1 MIRMLINA
9 TQQEELR
16 VALVDG
22 QRLYDLDIESGSRE
36 QKKAN
41 IYKGRITR
49 IEPSLE
55 AAFVDY
61 GAERHG
67 FLPLKEISKTYFSK
81 KSNHDGRIN
90 IKDVLSEGQEVIVQV
105 DKEERGNKG
114 AALTTFVS
122 LAGRYLVLM
131 PNNPRAGGISRRIDG
146 DDRSQLKEA
155 MSGLNTPEN
164 GGLIVRTAGVGR
176 STEELQWDLDY
187 LDTLWSSITKAASE
201 KPAPFLIY
209 QESNI
214 VIRAI
219 RDYLRED
226 IGEVLIDE
234 KSAYQDAINFVMQV
248 MPHFKSRIKMYTDS
262 TPLFNRFQIETQI
275 ETAFQREVRLPS
287 GGSIVID
294 PTEALVSIDINSAR
308 ATKGGDIEETALQ
321 TNLEA
326 ADEIARQLRLRD
338 IGGLVVIDFI
348 DMTPVRNQKEVENRM
363 KNALE
368 ADRARVQLGRISRFG
383 LLEMSRQRLRP
394 SLGETSGIV
403 CPRCNG
409 QGFIRDVESLA
420 LSVLR
425 LIEEECSKERTAQIR
440 AVLPVSVATF
450 LLNEKRTNIAKIEK
464 RNNVHIILVPNPH
477 METPHFEVERIRDDS
492 SVVSQNENSYTLVET
507 PEQPPYE
514 PRQVKESARPQAA
527 VTSIA
532 PKSPAPAHTVASPS
546 PAEQSTKSV
555 TTQKPGLLKRIIT
568 ALFGESEPTP
578 AAKSTPANKAQTSKP
593 AAKTERNSGERN
605 TERDRNNERPAS
617 KNANRNNRNKRSKH
631 QNADRD
637 NAAEASK
644 ENSRSTRQSRREQ
657 AEASAK
663 GNRNNTN
670 TRANNK
676 QESQEAKSDRK
687 DVSTKAPRQEKFVP
701 EVVERKRE
709 KNENIR
715 RSGKLKEEAIEAEKL
730 KEQEDAALVE
740 AAAQAEETRRN
751 DEASN
756 EDGTPQ
762 RRSRRSRRSRKPAN
776 RNEDSNTNEGSE
788 VEQATQEESKQ
799 EKAPETQEP
808 ARTEEAA
815 SFDKKASEDN
825 VPESNISD
833 DTASEEKASVET
845 ASEAAQPVEATE
857 EIAGAQ
863 APQTAAEQTETE
875 TDTVSEEKAE
885 TEVKQTSAVTT
896 EAEEKADVAPE
907 PRPAKPKMSAKA
919 QLGDVRA
926 TPSQAEQT
934 EVSST
939 ESTEQAQPAETT
951 ESAEKAESA
960 DITEETASSQEPV
973 VADEPVAV
981 TQQPIETAEAESS
994 EAKPES
1000 SEAEESDAVTT
1011 DSQTT
1016 SAETEEV
1023 LVEESKPSEPEAANT
1038 ASEAT
1043 EKVESVEESKE
1054 EAASNTATE
1063 APTKSEEQSAQE
1075 DSTNGSARRIR
1086 TPRRGRGKTVTA
1098 KPTTAPKEPIEL
1110 PEAILAQQEKM
1121 KQELAEK
1128 RQSSSSSRR
1137 RSSTGRVKN
1146 DPRLEEQA
1154 AQTEENT
1161 VTETSETE

>member
-36 QKKAN
+36 QKKSN

-55 AAFVDY
+55 AAFVDF
-61 GAERHG
+61 GADRHG

-81 KSNHDGRIN
+81 KSNHDGRVN

-514 PRQVKESARPQAA
+514 PRQVNEDVRPQAA

-532 PKSPAPAHTVASPS
+532 PKAPAPEHKTSPAAPVANNK
-546 PAEQSTKSV
+546 AKV
-555 TTQKPGLLKRIIT
+555 AKPGLLSRLFN
-568 ALFGESEPTP
+568 ALFGDSKAAPEKPTTERTVSQKSSKTTTDKP
-578 AAKSTPANKAQTSKP
+578 KAKSS
-593 AAKTERNSGERN
+593 
-605 TERDRNNERPAS
+605 RP
-617 KNANRNNRNKRSKH
+617 NRNKRSAKH
-631 QNADRD
+631 QNSDRD
-637 NAAEASK
+637 NST
-644 ENSRSTRQSRREQ
+644 ENQRSTRQSRREE
-657 AEASAK
+657 AEAGSK
-663 GNRNNTN
+663 NNRRSRNKSENQDA
-670 TRANNK
+670 RPEK
-676 QESQEAKSDRK
+676 QEAA
-687 DVSTKAPRQEKFVP
+687 VKAPRQTKEKQLP
-701 EVVERKRE
+701 EVKERKRDR
-709 KNENIR
+709 NENR
-715 RSGKLKEEAIEAEKL
+715 RRNGKLKDEALEASKL
-730 KEQEDAALVE
+730 KEQEEATTLENAQIAE
-740 AAAQAEETRRN
+740 AAQKEENGDAPR
-751 DEASN
+751 E
-756 EDGTPQ
+756 
-762 RRSRRSRRSRKPAN
+762 RRSRRSRRSRRPQKDDNAQQEQNTAADNSTTQTAAASSATEVIAADNVSEATASAVTPAKAATPEASDN
-776 RNEDSNTNEGSE
+776 VTAPAVDTNLEEVKAESVSAALDAVTEKQTDVSDDGKANTGATAPASKASDDSPAIDVAISEDAASDTPVSHDTAAETSAAKSNDTPAVTAQEVTADTPVADAKTPAQNVAESQAAELPDTEQPATVQETTNEQPSE
-788 VEQATQEESKQ
+788 VVNTTTNDTPSTEAPKATEAAE
-799 EKAPETQEP
+799 ATETQLESATVEP
-808 ARTEEAA
+808 APAA
-815 SFDKKASEDN
+815 VATDDQAQQ
-825 VPESNISD
+825 
-833 DTASEEKASVET
+833 DTASSAPSDT
-845 ASEAAQPVEATE
+845 SEQ
-857 EIAGAQ
+857 Q
-863 APQTAAEQTETE
+863 
-875 TDTVSEEKAE
+875 
-885 TEVKQTSAVTT
+885 
-896 EAEEKADVAPE
+896 
-907 PRPAKPKMSAKA
+907 AKPA
-919 QLGDVRA
+919 R
-926 TPSQAEQT
+926 
-934 EVSST
+934 
-939 ESTEQAQPAETT
+939 
-951 ESAEKAESA
+951 
-960 DITEETASSQEPV
+960 
-973 VADEPVAV
+973 
-981 TQQPIETAEAESS
+981 
-994 EAKPES
+994 
-1000 SEAEESDAVTT
+1000 
-1011 DSQTT
+1011 
-1016 SAETEEV
+1016 
-1023 LVEESKPSEPEAANT
+1023 
-1038 ASEAT
+1038 
-1043 EKVESVEESKE
+1043 
-1054 EAASNTATE
+1054 
-1063 APTKSEEQSAQE
+1063 
-1075 DSTNGSARRIR
+1075 SARA
-1086 TPRRGRGKTVTA
+1086 PRRGRGKPAVKA
-1098 KPTTAPKEPIEL
+1098 AANVSQAPIEL
-1110 PEAILAQQEKM
+1110 PAAILAQQEQMRKE
-1121 KQELAEK
+1121 QEEK
-1128 RQSSSSSRR
+1128 RNASQQRR
-1137 RSSTGRVKN
+1137 RSSGRVKN
-1146 DPRLEEQA
+1146 DPRLERKDSAEQGP
-1154 AQTEENT
+1154 
-1161 VTETSETE
+1161 SELTQQDS

>member
-36 QKKAN
+36 QKKSN

-55 AAFVDY
+55 AAFVDF
-61 GAERHG
+61 GADRHG

-146 DDRSQLKEA
+146 DDRSHLKEA

-234 KSAYQDAINFVMQV
+234 KNAYQDAINFVMQV

-348 DMTPVRNQKEVENRM
+348 DMTPVRNQKEVETRM

-492 SVVSQNENSYTLVET
+492 TVITQNENSYTLVET

-514 PRQVKESARPQAA
+514 PRKASENVRAQAA

-532 PKSPAPAHTVASPS
+532 PKAPAPEHTTPATVATAKSAKSQPS
-546 PAEQSTKSV
+546 
-555 TTQKPGLLKRIIT
+555 KPSLFKRIVT
-568 ALFGESEPTP
+568 ALFGSTETKAKPKAASATP
-578 AAKSTPANKAQTSKP
+578 SSNTAPQAERNASSKP
-593 AAKTERNSGERN
+593 V
-605 TERDRNNERPAS
+605 NNRT
-617 KNANRNNRNKRSKH
+617 NRNKRTVKH

-637 NAAEASK
+637 DNQSTAE
-644 ENSRSTRQSRREQ
+644 NNRSTRQSRREQ
-657 AEASAK
+657 AEAATK
-663 GNRNNTN
+663 GNNNNRRNNRNNKTDAQEPR
-670 TRANNK
+670 TEK
-676 QESQEAKSDRK
+676 QEAAVKA
-687 DVSTKAPRQEKFVP
+687 APRQPQKEVP
-701 EVVERKRE
+701 EVKERKRE
-709 KNENIR
+709 RNDNR
-715 RSGKLKEEAIEAEKL
+715 RRNGKLKEEALEAAKL
-730 KEQEDAALVE
+730 QEQEDAALVE
-740 AAAQAEETRRN
+740 AAQNAEVEN
-751 DEASN
+751 NENGDE
-756 EDGTPQ
+756 PQ
-762 RRSRRSRRSRKPAN
+762 RRSRRSRRSRRPQKEDNSVQQENTESENVDAQSTTTTAPVEKTDASSVDTKNTDATSIMEDAASKP
-776 RNEDSNTNEGSE
+776 E
-788 VEQATQEESKQ
+788 VEAKVQAEVETKADNKADAVEAPKASTEEDKPQAVEAPSDDASVTAEDVADKDS
-799 EKAPETQEP
+799 APE
-808 ARTEEAA
+808 
-815 SFDKKASEDN
+815 
-825 VPESNISD
+825 
-833 DTASEEKASVET
+833 
-845 ASEAAQPVEATE
+845 
-857 EIAGAQ
+857 
-863 APQTAAEQTETE
+863 
-875 TDTVSEEKAE
+875 
-885 TEVKQTSAVTT
+885 VK
-896 EAEEKADVAPE
+896 
-907 PRPAKPKMSAKA
+907 PAKPKMSVKA
-919 QLGDVRA
+919 QMRKIEQIEQETPEVTLPTADTTDTQPETVAVPVEAKEEA
-926 TPSQAEQT
+926 TQVAEQAETTQAEAKPAVAT
-934 EVSST
+934 EDTPQSNTTVVET
-939 ESTEQAQPAETT
+939 ENVQSESQAETT
-951 ESAEKAESA
+951 EA
-960 DITEETASSQEPV
+960 
-973 VADEPVAV
+973 
-981 TQQPIETAEAESS
+981 
-994 EAKPES
+994 
-1000 SEAEESDAVTT
+1000 
-1011 DSQTT
+1011 
-1016 SAETEEV
+1016 
-1023 LVEESKPSEPEAANT
+1023 
-1038 ASEAT
+1038 
-1043 EKVESVEESKE
+1043 SKE
-1054 EAASNTATE
+1054 DNTVEPA
-1063 APTKSEEQSAQE
+1063 
-1075 DSTNGSARRIR
+1075 DNNARTTR
-1086 TPRRGRGKTVTA
+1086 TPRRGRGKPATKPANAEA
-1098 KPTTAPKEPIEL
+1098 KAPVEL
-1110 PEAILAQQEKM
+1110 PAAILAQQEKLRLE
-1121 KQELAEK
+1121 QEQK
-1128 RQSSSSSRR
+1128 RKAASSRR
-1137 RSSTGRVKN
+1137 RGSTGRVKN
-1146 DPRLEEQA
+1146 DPRIAREDNN
-1154 AQTEENT
+1154 TET
-1161 VTETSETE
+1161 TSETHAE

>member
-1 MIRMLINA
+1 MLINA

-36 QKKAN
+36 QKKSN

-55 AAFVDY
+55 AAFVDF
-61 GAERHG
+61 GADRHG

-81 KSNHDGRIN
+81 RSNNEGRVN

-146 DDRSQLKEA
+146 DDRSHLKEA

-187 LDTLWSSITKAASE
+187 LDTLWTSITKAASE

-234 KSAYQDAINFVMQV
+234 KDAYQDAINFVMQV
-248 MPHFKSRIKMYTDS
+248 MPHFKSRIKMYTDT
-262 TPLFNRFQIETQI
+262 TPLFNRFQIESQI

-321 TNLEA
+321 TNVEA

-348 DMTPVRNQKEVENRM
+348 DMTPVRNQKEVETRM

-368 ADRARVQLGRISRFG
+368 ADRARVQIGRISRFG

-425 LIEEECSKERTAQIR
+425 LIEEECSKERTSQIR

-464 RNNVHIILVPNPH
+464 RNSVHIILVPNPH

-492 SVVSQNENSYTLVET
+492 TVVSQNENSYSIVEA

-514 PRQVKESARPQAA
+514 PRQANETVRPQAA

-532 PKSPAPAHTVASPS
+532 PKAPAPEHT
-546 PAEQSTKSV
+546 
-555 TTQKPGLLKRIIT
+555 TTTAATATTSSNTVKKKKVSLFTRIMK
-568 ALFGESEPTP
+568 ALFGEPQAKPKQRAQAKSSKSSKTSTSTP
-578 AAKSTPANKAQTSKP
+578 AAKNNRTPSKTSGNRANANK
-593 AAKTERNSGERN
+593 RNV
-605 TERDRNNERPAS
+605 
-617 KNANRNNRNKRSKH
+617 KH
-631 QNADRD
+631 QNATRD
-637 NAAEASK
+637 DSTESN
-644 ENSRSTRQSRREQ
+644 NNRSTRQSRREQ
-657 AEASAK
+657 AESK
-663 GNRNNTN
+663 TGTKSSNNRRNNN
-670 TRANNK
+670 RGNKPEQQETRIEK
-676 QESQEAKSDRK
+676 QEAA
-687 DVSTKAPRQEKFVP
+687 VKAPRQQVPPKEKVIP
-701 EVVERKRE
+701 DVKERQRDR
-709 KNENIR
+709 NDNR
-715 RSGKLKEEAIEAEKL
+715 RRNGKLQDEALEATKL
-730 KEQEDAALVE
+730 QEQEDAALVE
-740 AAAQAEETRRN
+740 AAKNAVTE
-751 DEASN
+751 SN
-756 EDGTPQ
+756 ENGDEPQ
-762 RRSRRSRRSRKPAN
+762 RRSRRSRRSRRPQQDAAESN
-776 RNEDSNTNEGSE
+776 NEN
-788 VEQATQEESKQ
+788 TQEETSAA
-799 EKAPETQEP
+799 EMPAVETPVVETPVVETPVVETPVAETPVVETPVVETPVAETPVVESPVVESPVVESPVVETPVAETP
-808 ARTEEAA
+808 A
-815 SFDKKASEDN
+815 
-825 VPESNISD
+825 VESPVVE
-833 DTASEEKASVET
+833 TPVVETPVVETPVVETPAVEEKAV
-845 ASEAAQPVEATE
+845 
-857 EIAGAQ
+857 
-863 APQTAAEQTETE
+863 
-875 TDTVSEEKAE
+875 
-885 TEVKQTSAVTT
+885 
-896 EAEEKADVAPE
+896 
-907 PRPAKPKMSAKA
+907 KPKVAVKA
-919 QLGDVRA
+919 QI
-926 TPSQAEQT
+926 S
-934 EVSST
+934 
-939 ESTEQAQPAETT
+939 
-951 ESAEKAESA
+951 
-960 DITEETASSQEPV
+960 
-973 VADEPVAV
+973 
-981 TQQPIETAEAESS
+981 PIKSAEAETADKKE
-994 EAKPES
+994 EA
-1000 SEAEESDAVTT
+1000 
-1011 DSQTT
+1011 
-1016 SAETEEV
+1016 
-1023 LVEESKPSEPEAANT
+1023 LVEV
-1038 ASEAT
+1038 AT
-1043 EKVESVEESKE
+1043 EKAAKVEEKP
-1054 EAASNTATE
+1054 
-1063 APTKSEEQSAQE
+1063 APT
-1075 DSTNGSARRIR
+1075 GR
-1086 TPRRGRGKTVTA
+1086 TPRRGRGKPVVQAATEA
-1098 KPTTAPKEPIEL
+1098 KAPVEL
-1110 PEAILAQQEKM
+1110 PEAILAQQEKLRLE
-1121 KQELAEK
+1121 QEEK
-1128 RQSSSSSRR
+1128 RQASTSRR
-1137 RSSTGRVKN
+1137 RDSAGRVKN
-1146 DPRLEEQA
+1146 DPRLDRKSSTAETNSDSNIEE
-1154 AQTEENT
+1154 
-1161 VTETSETE
+1161 

>member
-1 MIRMLINA
+1 MLINA

-36 QKKAN
+36 QKKSN

-55 AAFVDY
+55 AAFVDF
-61 GAERHG
+61 GADRHG

-81 KSNHDGRIN
+81 KSNHEGRIN

-146 DDRSQLKEA
+146 DDRSHLKEA

-234 KSAYQDAINFVMQV
+234 KDAYQDAINFVMQV

-262 TPLFNRFQIETQI
+262 TPLFNRFQIESQI

-348 DMTPVRNQKEVENRM
+348 DMTPVRNQKEVETRM

-368 ADRARVQLGRISRFG
+368 ADRARVQIGRISRFG

-464 RNNVHIILVPNPH
+464 RNSVHIILVPNPH

-492 SVVSQNENSYTLVET
+492 TVVTQNDNSYSIVET

-514 PRQVKESARPQAA
+514 PRQANENVRPQAA

-532 PKSPAPAHTVASPS
+532 PKAPAPAHSTPT
-546 PAEQSTKSV
+546 PAAKATKNTSTKPS
-555 TTQKPGLLKRIIT
+555 LLKRIMT
-568 ALFGESEPTP
+568 ALFGETQNKTS
-578 AAKSTPANKAQTSKP
+578 AKTKQKPANKTSSSAP
-593 AAKTERNSGERN
+593 TQSDRSPSSKTS
-605 TERDRNNERPAS
+605 T
-617 KNANRNNRNKRSKH
+617 NRTNRNKRNVKH
-631 QNADRD
+631 QNSDRD
-637 NAAEASK
+637 DNTTEQ
-644 ENSRSTRQSRREQ
+644 NRSTRQSRREQ
-657 AEASAK
+657 AEAGTK
-663 GNRNNTN
+663 GNNRRNN
-670 TRANNK
+670 RGNK
-676 QESQEAKSDRK
+676 QDSQDTKVEKQEAA
-687 DVSTKAPRQEKFVP
+687 VKAPRQQPKEKIVP
-701 EVVERKRE
+701 EVKERKRDRNDNRRRNGKLKDEVLEATKLQEQEAVTLAETAHNAEIE
-709 KNENIR
+709 KNEN
-715 RSGKLKEEAIEAEKL
+715 G
-730 KEQEDAALVE
+730 
-740 AAAQAEETRRN
+740 
-751 DEASN
+751 DE
-756 EDGTPQ
+756 PQ
-762 RRSRRSRRSRKPAN
+762 RRSRRSRRSRRPQKEEIN
-776 RNEDSNTNEGSE
+776 
-788 VEQATQEESKQ
+788 TQE
-799 EKAPETQEP
+799 
-808 ARTEEAA
+808 
-815 SFDKKASEDN
+815 
-825 VPESNISD
+825 
-833 DTASEEKASVET
+833 
-845 ASEAAQPVEATE
+845 
-857 EIAGAQ
+857 
-863 APQTAAEQTETE
+863 
-875 TDTVSEEKAE
+875 
-885 TEVKQTSAVTT
+885 
-896 EAEEKADVAPE
+896 
-907 PRPAKPKMSAKA
+907 
-919 QLGDVRA
+919 
-926 TPSQAEQT
+926 
-934 EVSST
+934 ST
-939 ESTEQAQPAETT
+939 ESENAEQQVKVEVTQEKVDTKVETT
-951 ESAEKAESA
+951 VK
-960 DITEETASSQEPV
+960 
-973 VADEPVAV
+973 
-981 TQQPIETAEAESS
+981 
-994 EAKPES
+994 
-1000 SEAEESDAVTT
+1000 
-1011 DSQTT
+1011 
-1016 SAETEEV
+1016 
-1023 LVEESKPSEPEAANT
+1023 SEPEAV
-1038 ASEAT
+1038 EA
-1043 EKVESVEESKE
+1043 VEAV
-1054 EAASNTATE
+1054 
-1063 APTKSEEQSAQE
+1063 
-1075 DSTNGSARRIR
+1075 
-1086 TPRRGRGKTVTA
+1086 
-1098 KPTTAPKEPIEL
+1098 
-1110 PEAILAQQEKM
+1110 
-1121 KQELAEK
+1121 
-1128 RQSSSSSRR
+1128 
-1137 RSSTGRVKN
+1137 
-1146 DPRLEEQA
+1146 
-1154 AQTEENT
+1154 
-1161 VTETSETE
+1161 

>member
-36 QKKAN
+36 QKKSN

-55 AAFVDY
+55 AAFVDF
-61 GAERHG
+61 GADRHG

-146 DDRSQLKEA
+146 DDRSHLKEA

-234 KSAYQDAINFVMQV
+234 KNAYQDAINFVMQV

-492 SVVSQNENSYTLVET
+492 TVITQNENSYTLVET

-514 PRQVKESARPQAA
+514 PRKASENVRAQAA

-532 PKSPAPAHTVASPS
+532 PKAPAPEHTTPAAVATAKPAKSQPS
-546 PAEQSTKSV
+546 
-555 TTQKPGLLKRIIT
+555 KPSLFKRIVT
-568 ALFGESEPTP
+568 ALFGNTETKPKPKAASATP
-578 AAKSTPANKAQTSKP
+578 SSNTAPQAERNTSSKP
-593 AAKTERNSGERN
+593 AN
-605 TERDRNNERPAS
+605 TRT
-617 KNANRNNRNKRSKH
+617 NRNKRTVKH

-637 NAAEASK
+637 DNQSTAE
-644 ENSRSTRQSRREQ
+644 NNRSTRQSRREQ
-657 AEASAK
+657 AEAATK
-663 GNRNNTN
+663 GNNNNRRNNRNNKTDAQEP
-670 TRANNK
+670 RAEK
-676 QESQEAKSDRK
+676 QEAAVKA
-687 DVSTKAPRQEKFVP
+687 APRQPQKEVP
-701 EVVERKRE
+701 EVKERKRE
-709 KNENIR
+709 RNDNR
-715 RSGKLKEEAIEAEKL
+715 RRNGKLKDEALEATKL
-730 KEQEDAALVE
+730 QEQEDAALVE
-740 AAAQAEETRRN
+740 AAQNAEVEN
-751 DEASN
+751 NENGDE
-756 EDGTPQ
+756 PQ
-762 RRSRRSRRSRKPAN
+762 RRSRRSRRSRRPQKEDNSVQQESTEQESTESESDDAQSTTATTAPVETTDAASKPKVEAKVQAEAEPEADN
-776 RNEDSNTNEGSE
+776 KADIVEAPKASTEEKPQAVEAPSDDASVTAEDVADKDS
-788 VEQATQEESKQ
+788 
-799 EKAPETQEP
+799 APE
-808 ARTEEAA
+808 
-815 SFDKKASEDN
+815 
-825 VPESNISD
+825 
-833 DTASEEKASVET
+833 
-845 ASEAAQPVEATE
+845 
-857 EIAGAQ
+857 
-863 APQTAAEQTETE
+863 
-875 TDTVSEEKAE
+875 
-885 TEVKQTSAVTT
+885 VK
-896 EAEEKADVAPE
+896 
-907 PRPAKPKMSAKA
+907 PAKPKMSVKA
-919 QLGDVRA
+919 QMRKIEQIEQETPEVTLPAADTTDAQPETVAAPVA
-926 TPSQAEQT
+926 TKEEATQVAEQAEATQAEAKPAVAT
-934 EVSST
+934 EDTPQSNTTVVET
-939 ESTEQAQPAETT
+939 ENVQSESQAETT
-951 ESAEKAESA
+951 EASKEDDTAQSA
-960 DITEETASSQEPV
+960 DNNAR
-973 VADEPVAV
+973 
-981 TQQPIETAEAESS
+981 
-994 EAKPES
+994 
-1000 SEAEESDAVTT
+1000 TT
-1011 DSQTT
+1011 
-1016 SAETEEV
+1016 
-1023 LVEESKPSEPEAANT
+1023 
-1038 ASEAT
+1038 
-1043 EKVESVEESKE
+1043 
-1054 EAASNTATE
+1054 
-1063 APTKSEEQSAQE
+1063 
-1075 DSTNGSARRIR
+1075 R
-1086 TPRRGRGKTVTA
+1086 TPRRGRGKPATKPANTEA
-1098 KPTTAPKEPIEL
+1098 KAPVEL
-1110 PEAILAQQEKM
+1110 PAAILAQQEKLRAE
-1121 KQELAEK
+1121 QEQK
-1128 RQSSSSSRR
+1128 RNAASSRR
-1137 RSSTGRVKN
+1137 RESTGRVKN
-1146 DPRLEEQA
+1146 DPRIAREDNN
-1154 AQTEENT
+1154 TEA
-1161 VTETSETE
+1161 TSETHTE

>member
-36 QKKAN
+36 QTKAN

-61 GAERHG
+61 GADRHG

-81 KSNHDGRIN
+81 KPNHGEGRIN
-90 IKDVLSEGQEVIVQV
+90 IKDVLSEGQEVVVQV

-146 DDRSQLKEA
+146 DDRTQLKEA
-155 MSGLNTPEN
+155 MSGLNMPDN

-187 LDTLWSSITKAASE
+187 LNTLWNSITGAASE

-234 KSAYQDAINFVMQV
+234 KSVFQDAMNFVMQV
-248 MPHFKSRIKMYTDS
+248 MPHFKSRIKLYTDQ
-262 TPLFNRFQIETQI
+262 TPLFNRFQIESQI

-321 TNLEA
+321 TNVEA

-363 KNALE
+363 KDALE

-403 CPRCNG
+403 CPRCTG

-425 LIEEECSKERTAQIR
+425 LIEEECAKERTAQIR

-464 RNNVHIILVPNPH
+464 RNHVHIILVPNPH

-492 SVVSQNENSYTLVET
+492 SSVVQNENSYTLVET

-514 PRQVKESARPQAA
+514 PRQPDQETRQKAA

-532 PKSPAPAHTVASPS
+532 PAAPAPAPTEVKKAPVKAQ
-546 PAEQSTKSV
+546 PV
-555 TTQKPGLLKRIIT
+555 GFFKRILNAI
-568 ALFGESEPTP
+568 FGVEETPEVKPVAES
-578 AAKSTPANKAQTSKP
+578 KPANKKPNTRNNKNSK
-593 AAKTERNSGERN
+593 NRN
-605 TERDRNNERPAS
+605 TRG
-617 KNANRNNRNKRSKH
+617 NNRNVKQAH
-631 QNADRD
+631 TDDR
-637 NAAEASK
+637 
-644 ENSRSTRQSRREQ
+644 ENDKQQSTRQSRREQ
-657 AEASAK
+657 AEAKSSTRSKPA
-663 GNRNNTN
+663 RNDQQDSK
-670 TRANNK
+670 ANNEETQNK
-676 QESQEAKSDRK
+676 RPQRK
-687 DVSTKAPRQEKFVP
+687 EKVIP
-701 EVVERKRE
+701 EVKERKRE
-709 KNENIR
+709 RNQNKR
-715 RSGKLKEEAIEAEKL
+715 RNGKLKDEANKANEEALAAKAQQQAIEEAAEKATTESKDGTREKRNPSRRTRRGGQNRNRDQA
-730 KEQEDAALVE
+730 KEETQTTEVKVETAVE
-740 AAAQAEETRRN
+740 AKT
-751 DEASN
+751 
-756 EDGTPQ
+756 
-762 RRSRRSRRSRKPAN
+762 
-776 RNEDSNTNEGSE
+776 E
-788 VEQATQEESKQ
+788 VAP
-799 EKAPETQEP
+799 EKAPTVETVTEVATEAKTDAAP
-808 ARTEEAA
+808 EVKTEAVETKVEAVTEATPEVKTEEVETKTEVVETKTEVATDAA
-815 SFDKKASEDN
+815 
-825 VPESNISD
+825 PEVEA
-833 DTASEEKASVET
+833 TPET
-845 ASEAAQPVEATE
+845 ASEV
-857 EIAGAQ
+857 
-863 APQTAAEQTETE
+863 
-875 TDTVSEEKAE
+875 KAE
-885 TEVKQTSAVTT
+885 
-896 EAEEKADVAPE
+896 VAPE
-907 PRPAKPKMSAKA
+907 TAPEVKA
-919 QLGDVRA
+919 EAAPETAPEVK
-926 TPSQAEQT
+926 AEVAPETVPEVKT
-934 EVSST
+934 EVAPET
-939 ESTEQAQPAETT
+939 APEVKAEATT
-951 ESAEKAESA
+951 ETKVEAAPEA
-960 DITEETASSQEPV
+960 ITEEANSAKKRAPRR
-973 VADEPVAV
+973 ARGKPA
-981 TQQPIETAEAESS
+981 IKAEAPKAAVELPQAVIDQQEKQKAERAKRNA
-994 EAKPES
+994 EAKP
-1000 SEAEESDAVTT
+1000 
-1011 DSQTT
+1011 
-1016 SAETEEV
+1016 
-1023 LVEESKPSEPEAANT
+1023 
-1038 ASEAT
+1038 
-1043 EKVESVEESKE
+1043 
-1054 EAASNTATE
+1054 
-1063 APTKSEEQSAQE
+1063 
-1075 DSTNGSARRIR
+1075 
-1086 TPRRGRGKTVTA
+1086 
-1098 KPTTAPKEPIEL
+1098 
-1110 PEAILAQQEKM
+1110 
-1121 KQELAEK
+1121 
-1128 RQSSSSSRR
+1128 R
-1137 RSSTGRVKN
+1137 RSRSESRVKN
-1146 DPRLEEQA
+1146 DPRATKQESA
-1154 AQTEENT
+1154 PSTTA
-1161 VTETSETE
+1161 ETANLSE

>member
-36 QKKAN
+36 QKKSN

-55 AAFVDY
+55 AAFVDF
-61 GAERHG
+61 GADRHG

-176 STEELQWDLDY
+176 TTEELQWDLDY
-187 LDTLWSSITKAASE
+187 LDTLWNSITKAASE

-234 KSAYQDAINFVMQV
+234 KNAYQDAINFVMQV
-248 MPHFKSRIKMYTDS
+248 MPHFKSRIKMYTDT

-464 RNNVHIILVPNPH
+464 RHNVHIILVPNPH

-492 SVVSQNENSYTLVET
+492 TVVTQNENSYSLVEA

-514 PRQVKESARPQAA
+514 PRKASENVRPQAA
-527 VTSIA
+527 VTSIP
-532 PKSPAPAHTVASPS
+532 PKAPAPEKAAPATATTAKTVKSSQAKPS
-546 PAEQSTKSV
+546 
-555 TTQKPGLLKRIIT
+555 LFKRIMT
-568 ALFGESEPTP
+568 SLFGESQSEP
-578 AAKSTPANKAQTSKP
+578 KNKNKTETTQPSTSK
-593 AAKTERNSGERN
+593 ASAVDTEKTAFEKPVKPKS
-605 TERDRNNERPAS
+605 
-617 KNANRNNRNKRSKH
+617 NRNKRNVKH

-637 NAAEASK
+637 DKITDSN
-644 ENSRSTRQSRREQ
+644 RSTRQSRREQ
-657 AEASAK
+657 AEATTKSS
-663 GNRNNTN
+663 NNSRRNN
-670 TRANNK
+670 RGNK
-676 QESQEAKSDRK
+676 QDAQEHKPLRQDYKTESTESVTKPAAKPTQK
-687 DVSTKAPRQEKFVP
+687 NVP
-701 EVVERKRE
+701 EVTERNRDR
-709 KNENIR
+709 NENRR
-715 RSGKLKEEAIEAEKL
+715 RSGKLQNEAAEAVKL
-730 KEQEDAALVE
+730 QEQEDTALLE
-740 AAAQAEETRRN
+740 AAQAALTEANENGEE
-751 DEASN
+751 
-756 EDGTPQ
+756 PQ
-762 RRSRRSRRSRKPAN
+762 RRSRRSRRSRRPQRDEITQAN
-776 RNEDSNTNEGSE
+776 DSSD
-788 VEQATQEESKQ
+788 
-799 EKAPETQEP
+799 ETAQEP
-808 ARTEEAA
+808 EAT
-815 SFDKKASEDN
+815 SNEVST
-825 VPESNISD
+825 PESNP
-833 DTASEEKASVET
+833 EV
-845 ASEAAQPVEATE
+845 
-857 EIAGAQ
+857 Q
-863 APQTAAEQTETE
+863 AVTETE
-875 TDTVSEEKAE
+875 NDGVT
-885 TEVKQTSAVTT
+885 AVDSVTTT
-896 EAEEKADVAPE
+896 EAANNKDTVKADT
-907 PRPAKPKMSAKA
+907 AKPKMSVKAQMREIAVEATEAKDVEVADTKAEAVDTKTEATEFKAEVVDTKSEVTDSKAEATEAKSEVTEAKA
-919 QLGDVRA
+919 ELVEA
-926 TPSQAEQT
+926 TQPKEVAPAKEETTVEAKPTHAVTDEKVETQAV
-934 EVSST
+934 VSAQAAEEHT
-939 ESTEQAQPAETT
+939 ESTEKVSADTEEIKT
-951 ESAEKAESA
+951 ESAHADENKKAE
-960 DITEETASSQEPV
+960 DVVTNDETSS
-973 VADEPVAV
+973 
-981 TQQPIETAEAESS
+981 
-994 EAKPES
+994 
-1000 SEAEESDAVTT
+1000 
-1011 DSQTT
+1011 
-1016 SAETEEV
+1016 
-1023 LVEESKPSEPEAANT
+1023 
-1038 ASEAT
+1038 
-1043 EKVESVEESKE
+1043 
-1054 EAASNTATE
+1054 SNTAE
-1063 APTKSEEQSAQE
+1063 NSSVNHSENTSSPSR
-1075 DSTNGSARRIR
+1075 STR
-1086 TPRRGRGKTVTA
+1086 TPRRGRGKPA
-1098 KPTTAPKEPIEL
+1098 APKAVKESAQQVEL
-1110 PEAILAQQEKM
+1110 PAAILAQQEKLRM
-1121 KQELAEK
+1121 EQEEK
-1128 RQSSSSSRR
+1128 RNAATSRR
-1137 RSSTGRVKN
+1137 RASSGRVKN
-1146 DPRLEEQA
+1146 DPRLA
-1154 AQTEENT
+1154 RENDT
-1161 VTETSETE
+1161 VNESTHSESLDPSTNL

>member
-1 MIRMLINA
+1 MLINA

-36 QKKAN
+36 QKKSN

-55 AAFVDY
+55 AAFVDF
-61 GAERHG
+61 GADRHG

-176 STEELQWDLDY
+176 TTEELQWDLDY
-187 LDTLWSSITKAASE
+187 LDTLWNSITKAASE

-234 KSAYQDAINFVMQV
+234 KNAYQDAINFVMQV
-248 MPHFKSRIKMYTDS
+248 MPHFKSRIKMYTDT

-383 LLEMSRQRLRP
+383 LLKMARQRLRP
-394 SLGETSGIV
+394 ALGETSGIV

-464 RNNVHIILVPNPH
+464 RHNVHIILVPNPH

-492 SVVSQNENSYTLVET
+492 TVVTQNENSYSLVEAH
-507 PEQPPYE
+507 EQPPYE
-514 PRQVKESARPQAA
+514 PRKASENVRPQAA
-527 VTSIA
+527 VTSIQPKATA
-532 PKSPAPAHTVASPS
+532 PEKAAPATATTAKTVKSSQAKPS
-546 PAEQSTKSV
+546 
-555 TTQKPGLLKRIIT
+555 LFKRIMT
-568 ALFGESEPTP
+568 SLFGESQSEPKSKNKTETAQSSAPKAP
-578 AAKSTPANKAQTSKP
+578 AAETEKTAFEKPVKPKS
-593 AAKTERNSGERN
+593 
-605 TERDRNNERPAS
+605 
-617 KNANRNNRNKRSKH
+617 NRNKRNVKH
-631 QNADRD
+631 QKADRD
-637 NAAEASK
+637 DKITDSN
-644 ENSRSTRQSRREQ
+644 RSTRQSRREQ
-657 AEASAK
+657 AEATTKSS
-663 GNRNNTN
+663 NNNRRNN
-670 TRANNK
+670 RGNK
-676 QESQEAKSDRK
+676 QDAQEHKQIRQDYKTKSTEY
-687 DVSTKAPRQEKFVP
+687 V
-701 EVVERKRE
+701 
-709 KNENIR
+709 
-715 RSGKLKEEAIEAEKL
+715 
-730 KEQEDAALVE
+730 
-740 AAAQAEETRRN
+740 
-751 DEASN
+751 
-756 EDGTPQ
+756 
-762 RRSRRSRRSRKPAN
+762 
-776 RNEDSNTNEGSE
+776 
-788 VEQATQEESKQ
+788 
-799 EKAPETQEP
+799 
-808 ARTEEAA
+808 ARTA
-815 SFDKKASEDN
+815 
-825 VPESNISD
+825 
-833 DTASEEKASVET
+833 
-845 ASEAAQPVEATE
+845 
-857 EIAGAQ
+857 
-863 APQTAAEQTETE
+863 
-875 TDTVSEEKAE
+875 
-885 TEVKQTSAVTT
+885 
-896 EAEEKADVAPE
+896 
-907 PRPAKPKMSAKA
+907 
-919 QLGDVRA
+919 
-926 TPSQAEQT
+926 
-934 EVSST
+934 
-939 ESTEQAQPAETT
+939 
-951 ESAEKAESA
+951 
-960 DITEETASSQEPV
+960 
-973 VADEPVAV
+973 
-981 TQQPIETAEAESS
+981 
-994 EAKPES
+994 
-1000 SEAEESDAVTT
+1000 
-1011 DSQTT
+1011 
-1016 SAETEEV
+1016 
-1023 LVEESKPSEPEAANT
+1023 
-1038 ASEAT
+1038 
-1043 EKVESVEESKE
+1043 
-1054 EAASNTATE
+1054 
-1063 APTKSEEQSAQE
+1063 
-1075 DSTNGSARRIR
+1075 
-1086 TPRRGRGKTVTA
+1086 A
-1098 KPTTAPKEPIEL
+1098 KPT
-1110 PEAILAQQEKM
+1110 
-1121 KQELAEK
+1121 
-1128 RQSSSSSRR
+1128 
-1137 RSSTGRVKN
+1137 
-1146 DPRLEEQA
+1146 
-1154 AQTEENT
+1154 
-1161 VTETSETE
+1161 

>member
-36 QKKAN
+36 QTKAN

-61 GAERHG
+61 GADRHG

-81 KSNHDGRIN
+81 KPNHGEGRIN
-90 IKDVLSEGQEVIVQV
+90 IKDVLSEGQEVVVQV

-146 DDRSQLKEA
+146 DDRTQLKEA
-155 MSGLNTPEN
+155 MSGLNMPDN

-187 LDTLWSSITKAASE
+187 LNTLWNSITGAASE
-201 KPAPFLIY
+201 KAAPFLIY

-234 KSAYQDAINFVMQV
+234 KSVYQDAMNFVMQV
-248 MPHFKSRIKMYTDS
+248 MPHFKSRIKQYTDQ
-262 TPLFNRFQIETQI
+262 TPLFNRFQIESQI

-363 KNALE
+363 KDALE

-403 CPRCNG
+403 CPRCTG

-425 LIEEECSKERTAQIR
+425 LIEEECAKERTAQIR

-464 RNNVHIILVPNPH
+464 RNHVHIILVPNPH

-492 SVVSQNENSYTLVET
+492 SSVVQNENSYTLVET

-514 PRQVKESARPQAA
+514 PRQPDQDTRQKAA

-532 PKSPAPAHTVASPS
+532 PAAPAPAPTEAKPVSS
-546 PAEQSTKSV
+546 KKEQPV
-555 TTQKPGLLKRIIT
+555 GFFKRILNAI
-568 ALFGESEPTP
+568 FGVEEPKEEKVVEVKP
-578 AAKSTPANKAQTSKP
+578 VSK
-593 AAKTERNSGERN
+593 KTNS
-605 TERDRNNERPAS
+605 
-617 KNANRNNRNKRSKH
+617 RNNRNNKNRNTRGNNRNVKQAH
-631 QNADRD
+631 TDERD
-637 NAAEASK
+637 NK
-644 ENSRSTRQSRREQ
+644 DQRSTRQTRREQ
-657 AEASAK
+657 AEAKSHTRKPA
-663 GNRNNTN
+663 RNEQVETK
-670 TRANNK
+670 ANNEETQSK
-676 QESQEAKSDRK
+676 QRPQRK
-687 DVSTKAPRQEKFVP
+687 EKVIP
-701 EVVERKRE
+701 EVKERKRE
-709 KNENIR
+709 RNQNKR
-715 RSGKLKEEAIEAEKL
+715 RNGKLKEEANKANEDALAAKAQQQAVEEAAAAEKVNNDTSEGVREKRNPSRRTRRGGQNRNREQVKDDTQAATETTSAVEEKATRPKKTPEAATEKAAEIAVEAKIEAKAETKPEAAV
-730 KEQEDAALVE
+730 KVETAPEVAVEAKVEATPEVAVEAKVETTPEVAVEAKVEAAPEVAVEAKVEAAVETTQETAVEAKAEAAAEVAVEAKVEVAEETTQEAAVEAKVE
-740 AAAQAEETRRN
+740 AAAE
-751 DEASN
+751 
-756 EDGTPQ
+756 P
-762 RRSRRSRRSRKPAN
+762 
-776 RNEDSNTNEGSE
+776 
-788 VEQATQEESKQ
+788 VVESKV
-799 EKAPETQEP
+799 ETTP
-808 ARTEEAA
+808 EAA
-815 SFDKKASEDN
+815 AEAA
-825 VPESNISD
+825 P
-833 DTASEEKASVET
+833 EEKAVIT
-845 ASEAAQPVEATE
+845 AKKRAPRRARGKPV
-857 EIAGAQ
+857 I
-863 APQTAAEQTETE
+863 
-875 TDTVSEEKAE
+875 K
-885 TEVKQTSAVTT
+885 T
-896 EAEEKADVAPE
+896 EAPKAAVELPQSVIDQQEKQKAD
-907 PRPAKPKMSAKA
+907 RAK
-919 QLGDVRA
+919 RN
-926 TPSQAEQT
+926 E
-934 EVSST
+934 
-939 ESTEQAQPAETT
+939 
-951 ESAEKAESA
+951 
-960 DITEETASSQEPV
+960 
-973 VADEPVAV
+973 
-981 TQQPIETAEAESS
+981 
-994 EAKPES
+994 EAKP
-1000 SEAEESDAVTT
+1000 
-1011 DSQTT
+1011 
-1016 SAETEEV
+1016 
-1023 LVEESKPSEPEAANT
+1023 
-1038 ASEAT
+1038 
-1043 EKVESVEESKE
+1043 
-1054 EAASNTATE
+1054 
-1063 APTKSEEQSAQE
+1063 
-1075 DSTNGSARRIR
+1075 RRTR
-1086 TPRRGRGKTVTA
+1086 
-1098 KPTTAPKEPIEL
+1098 
-1110 PEAILAQQEKM
+1110 
-1121 KQELAEK
+1121 
-1128 RQSSSSSRR
+1128 RQS
-1137 RSSTGRVKN
+1137 RVKN
-1146 DPRLEEQA
+1146 DPRA
-1154 AQTEENT
+1154 AKQEPVQNT
-1161 VTETSETE
+1161 TSESSETANLSE

>member
-36 QKKAN
+36 QKKSN

-55 AAFVDY
+55 AAFVDF

-81 KSNHDGRIN
+81 KSNHEGRVN

-146 DDRSQLKEA
+146 DDRSHLKEA

-187 LDTLWSSITKAASE
+187 LDTLWNSITKAASE

-234 KSAYQDAINFVMQV
+234 KDAYQDAINFVMQV

-368 ADRARVQLGRISRFG
+368 ADRARVQIGRISRFG

-425 LIEEECSKERTAQIR
+425 LIEEECAKERTAQIR

-464 RNNVHIILVPNPH
+464 RNHVHIILVPNPH

-492 SVVSQNENSYTLVET
+492 TVVSQNENSYTLVET

-514 PRQVKESARPQAA
+514 PRQTSESVRPQAA

-532 PKSPAPAHTVASPS
+532 PKSPAPAHTETSTVT
-546 PAEQSTKSV
+546 QSSGSKAK
-555 TTQKPGLLKRIIT
+555 KPGLFTRILT
-568 ALFGESEPTP
+568 ALFGDSSSKQSPKQKSKTSS
-578 AAKSTPANKAQTSKP
+578 AKSNTKTSSSQNDRTSSK
-593 AAKTERNSGERN
+593 NSG
-605 TERDRNNERPAS
+605 
-617 KNANRNNRNKRSKH
+617 NRSNRNKRNVKH
-631 QNADRD
+631 QNSDRD
-637 NAAEASK
+637 NNTAEKSQ
-644 ENSRSTRQSRREQ
+644 SRSTRQSRREQ
-657 AEASAK
+657 AEAGTK
-663 GNRNNTN
+663 GNSRRNNRNN
-670 TRANNK
+670 K
-676 QESQEAKSDRK
+676 QDNLDSKVEKQ
-687 DVSTKAPRQEKFVP
+687 DVAAKAPRQQAKAKEVP
-701 EVVERKRE
+701 EVKERKRDR
-709 KNENIR
+709 NDNRR
-715 RSGKLKEEAIEAEKL
+715 RSGKLKDEALEAAKL
-730 KEQEDAALVE
+730 QEQEDAALVE
-740 AAAQAEETRRN
+740 AAKNTLTENNEST
-751 DEASN
+751 DE
-756 EDGTPQ
+756 PQ
-762 RRSRRSRRSRKPAN
+762 RRSRRSRRSRRPQKDEVN
-776 RNEDSNTNEGSE
+776 SQETTENTNE
-788 VEQATQEESKQ
+788 
-799 EKAPETQEP
+799 
-808 ARTEEAA
+808 
-815 SFDKKASEDN
+815 
-825 VPESNISD
+825 
-833 DTASEEKASVET
+833 
-845 ASEAAQPVEATE
+845 
-857 EIAGAQ
+857 
-863 APQTAAEQTETE
+863 
-875 TDTVSEEKAE
+875 KAE
-885 TEVKQTSAVTT
+885 KDAVKEAKNVTT
-896 EAEEKADVAPE
+896 ESTPAVEAKEEVATPEKAVEESTSEPE
-907 PRPAKPKMSAKA
+907 AKPQAKTTKPKMSVKA
-919 QLGDVRA
+919 QMSKVEAAKEDK
-926 TPSQAEQT
+926 QDET
-934 EVSST
+934 EVAASKEA
-939 ESTEQAQPAETT
+939 ESVAETPKVEEPKAETT
-951 ESAEKAESA
+951 KEETPAPEAQKVEEPKVEVTKEEPPVAETKAEEPKVEAIKQETSVVEAVETETAKTEAPVA
-960 DITEETASSQEPV
+960 DVTEEAPVKNTESQP
-973 VADEPVAV
+973 AA
-981 TQQPIETAEAESS
+981 ETAI
-994 EAKPES
+994 
-1000 SEAEESDAVTT
+1000 T
-1011 DSQTT
+1011 DKT
-1016 SAETEEV
+1016 
-1023 LVEESKPSEPEAANT
+1023 P
-1038 ASEAT
+1038 ASE
-1043 EKVESVEESKE
+1043 E
-1054 EAASNTATE
+1054 NTATE
-1063 APTKSEEQSAQE
+1063 TKKPV
-1075 DSTNGSARRIR
+1075 R
-1086 TPRRGRGKTVTA
+1086 TPRRGRGKPAATPATEV
-1098 KPTTAPKEPIEL
+1098 KAPVEL
-1110 PEAILAQQEKM
+1110 PAAILAQQEKLRLE
-1121 KQELAEK
+1121 QEEK
-1128 RQSSSSSRR
+1128 RKASTSRR
-1137 RSSTGRVKN
+1137 RTNTGRVKN
-1146 DPRLEEQA
+1146 DPRLA
-1154 AQTEENT
+1154 RENNGA
-1161 VTETSETE
+1161 EATSDSNVE